1 MEDGALPLNMILD
14 QVGRDKGIE
23 KSVLIEAV
31 EAAILTAAKRT
42 FGQNRDLEARFNEET
57 GAVDLFQYMTV
68 VNEIESPENEISLEI
83 VKKLKLSAEVG
94 EELGFQIFYRDED
107 EKKAKKQDKEFS
119 KILDLKTHGRGF
131 GRIAAQTAKQV
142 IIQRVRDAEREN
154 IFNEYKDRKNEVIA
168 GIVRRFERNN
178 DIIVD
183 LGRAEGVIPYREQ
196 TPRESYRPGDRVMAF
211 VKDID
216 REARGP
222 QIILSR
228 TDVGLLEKLFEM
240 EVPEIYEGIV
250 KIVAAAREPG
260 ARSKI
265 AVTSRDLDVDPVG
278 ACVGMRGSRVQSVV
292 QELRGEKID
301 IVPWDR
307 DQARFVCNAIQP
319 AEVARVIIDEANGS
333 MELVVP
339 DDKLSLAIG
348 RRGQNVRLASQLTK
362 WRLDVLSES
371 KFHEREAEAITS
383 LAMIEGIDEQMARS
397 MHKLGFRTI
406 EEVVEADPAELA
418 AIPGVGG
425 SVQVAQIQ
433 KAAEEAMEIQ
443 RHAKLRELVARAEPI
458 TERERL
464 LFVRGIGERTIEL
477 LAEAG
482 YHDINSLASET
493 DIDRLALNTGLGIRK
508 ARQLVQGV
516 EQFLQSEEKILA
528 KIREEVERDRQEEA
542 DLSPEELENQ
552 GLEGPAGSKTVENG
566 SEEDAGSKGSPEHAA
581 DIGVE
586 QNDELPVDE
595 SIGEVARD
603 DNGDS
608 GGEVKLSQIDEDL

>member
-1 MEDGALPLNMILD
+1 MQDEALPLNMIIE
-14 QVGRDKGIE
+14 QVGRDKGID
-23 KSVLIEAV
+23 KNVLIEAI

-57 GAVDLFQYMTV
+57 GVIDLFQYFTV
-68 VNEIESPENEISLEI
+68 VEQKENENEIE
-83 VKKLKLSAEVG
+83 VDAVRKAKLDAQVG
-94 EELGFQIFYRDED
+94 EELGFQIFYREED
-107 EKKAKKQDKEFS
+107 DKAAKKQDKDFGN
-119 KILDLKTHGRGF
+119 ILDLKTYGRGF

-196 TPRESYRPGDRVMAF
+196 TPRESYRPGDRVMAY

-216 REARGP
+216 RDARGP

-228 TDVGLLEKLFEM
+228 TDVGLLQKLFEM

-250 KIVAAAREPG
+250 KIVTAAREPG

-278 ACVGMRGSRVQSVV
+278 ACVGMRGSRVQAVV

-307 DQARFVCNAIQP
+307 DPARFVCNAIQP
-319 AEVARVIIDEANGS
+319 AEVSRVIIDEANGS

-348 RRGQNVRLASQLTK
+348 RRGQNVRLASRLTG
-362 WRLDVLSES
+362 WRLDVVSET
-371 KFHEREAEAITS
+371 KFHEREVEAIDT
-383 LAMIEGIDEQMARS
+383 LALIDGIDDGLAKS
-397 MHKLGFRTI
+397 MYKLGFRTI
-406 EEVVEADPAELA
+406 EEVAEADVSELA
-418 AIPGVGG
+418 AIPGLGG
-425 SVQVAQIQ
+425 NEAVAGIQ
-433 KAAEEAMEIQ
+433 QAAESAMEVQ
-443 RHAKLRELVARAEPI
+443 RLNRIRELATSDKEI
-458 TERERL
+458 TERDRL
-464 LFVRGIGERTIEL
+464 LVVQGIGERTIEL

-482 YHDINSLASET
+482 YRTIESLAQES

-508 ARQLVQGV
+508 AKQILNGIEKFKTEEERILVELREQTLQEKERQDVSST
-516 EQFLQSEEKILA
+516 ES
-528 KIREEVERDRQEEA
+528 EA
-542 DLSPEELENQ
+542 DQEDNVEEL
-552 GLEGPAGSKTVENG
+552 
-566 SEEDAGSKGSPEHAA
+566 
-581 DIGVE
+581 
-586 QNDELPVDE
+586 
-595 SIGEVARD
+595 D
-603 DNGDS
+603 DNKEPAASQEDS
-608 GGEVKLSQIDEDL
+608 SSDKGNEESQEDMPRNSEVDLDKIDDEW